1 MPEHVEIVP
10 ITSRRGVRRFVDVPW
25 RIRDLTDAPQWVAPL
40 RVAVLDALDEKRNP
54 FYRRAARQL
63 FIATRD
69 GRPVGR
75 IAAIENRAH
84 NEFHHDRVGFFGF
97 FESIEDD
104 AVARRLFN
112 AAARWLTGRGLTA
125 MRGPM
130 SPSTNHECG
139 LLVDG
144 FDRHPV
150 FMTPW
155 NPPYYASLIERAGL
169 VAVKDLLGHLLD
181 ADDPDFRFPQRFAT
195 HAQRARE
202 SGRVTIRS
210 LDPNRFHAE
219 LELCWEVYNAAWERN
234 WGFVPFAHDEFAHM
248 GKSLKPLL
256 VPELALTVEVEG
268 RPAGFMLA
276 VPDFNLVAKRIPNGR
291 LFPTGLIKLLLGKR
305 RIRFGR
311 IMALGV
317 KREYRRS
324 DVFALLVD
332 ELYRRGMAYGMTKVE
347 ASWVLEDNE
356 LMNRP
361 MRAMGGKAYRRW
373 RIYEKPL

>member
-1 MPEHVEIVP
+1 M
-10 ITSRRGVRRFVDVPW
+10 TSEFVDIPW
-25 RIRDLTDAPQWVAPL
+25 RIFDQAKQPQWFPPL
-40 RVAVLDALDEKRNP
+40 RLAVLDALDEKRNP

-69 GRPVGR
+69 GKPVGR

-97 FESIEDD
+97 FESIDCAE
-104 AVARRLFN
+104 VARPLFD
-112 AAARWLTGRGLTA
+112 AAAKWLRLRGLTA

-144 FDRHPV
+144 FDKHPV
-150 FMTPW
+150 FMTTW
-155 NPPYYASLIERAGL
+155 NPPYYESLIEAAGL
-169 VAVKDLLGHLLD
+169 AAVKDLLGHLVD
-181 ADDPDFRFPQRFAT
+181 ADDSRFRFPERFAT

-202 SGRVTIRS
+202 SGRVTVRS
-210 LDPNRFHAE
+210 LDLKRFDHD
-219 LELCWEVYNAAWERN
+219 LELCWDVYNSAWERN
-234 WGFVPFAHDEFAHM
+234 WGFVPFAHDEFTHLGA
-248 GKSLKPLL
+248 SLKPLL
-256 VPELALTVEVEG
+256 VPELALTVEVDG
-268 RPAGFMLA
+268 NPAGFMLV
-276 VPDFNLVAKRIPNGR
+276 VPDFNLVAKRIRNGR
-291 LFPTGLIKLLLGKR
+291 LFPTGLVKLLLAKR

-311 IMALGV
+311 VMALGV

-347 ASWVLEDNE
+347 ASWVLADNE

-361 MRAMGGKAYRRW
+361 MRAMGASVYRRW
-373 RIYEKPL
+373 RIYERALSGCGE

>member
-1 MPEHVEIVP
+1 MPTDFLTVR
-10 ITSRRGVRRFVDVPW
+10 SRRDFRRFVDAPW
-25 RIRDLTDAPQWVAPL
+25 RIHNPTSDKCWVPPL
-40 RVAVLDALDEKRNP
+40 RVAVADALDEKRNP
-54 FYRRAARQL
+54 FYRRAARKL
-63 FIATRD
+63 FVALRD

-97 FESIEDD
+97 FECIDD
-104 AVARRLFN
+104 VDVARGLFD
-112 AAARWLTGRGLTA
+112 AAAEWLRGRGLTA

-130 SPSTNHECG
+130 SPSTNYECG

-144 FDRHPV
+144 FDEHPV
-150 FMTPW
+150 FMTTW
-155 NPPYYASLIERAGL
+155 NPPYYEKLVEAAGL
-169 VAVKDLLGHLLD
+169 LPVKDLLGHLLD
-181 ADDPDFRFPQRFAT
+181 ADDPEFKFPQRFAT

-210 LDPNRFHAE
+210 LDPKRFDEE

-248 GKSLKPLL
+248 GESLKPLL
-256 VPELALTVEVEG
+256 VPELALTVEVNG
-268 RPAGFMLA
+268 RPAGFMLL
-276 VPDFNLVAKRIPNGR
+276 VPDFNLIAKRIRNGR

-332 ELYRRGMAYGMTKVE
+332 ELYRRGMAYGMTRAE

-361 MRAMGGKAYRRW
+361 MRAMGARQYRRW
-373 RIYEKPL
+373 RIYEKTL